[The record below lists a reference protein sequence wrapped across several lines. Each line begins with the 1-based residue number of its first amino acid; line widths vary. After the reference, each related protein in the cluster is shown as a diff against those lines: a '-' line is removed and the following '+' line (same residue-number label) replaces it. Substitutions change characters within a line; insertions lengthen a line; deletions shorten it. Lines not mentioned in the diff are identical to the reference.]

1 MVPLRVDK
9 VQNLFATLMSC
20 QLSDSSLTTEL
31 THTLADAVFLSSCH
45 SAAHVGSRTSIT
57 SMPAKDDSYRVP
69 NSSWVPSWL
78 RLSIHHLC
86 CSLPSSKSKP
96 SLLCSRLS
104 PDTLLTLF
112 HSILTRCQVT
122 VVPQQ
127 MSCYIVFLINILSN
141 PSSPSDRLNWVTRFH
156 N

>member
-31 THTLADAVFLSSCH
+31 THTLADAVFLSSYH

-57 SMPAKDDSYRVP
+57 SVPAKDDSHRVL

-86 CSLPSSKSKP
+86 SSLPSAKSKP

-112 HSILTRCQVT
+112 HSVSTR
-122 VVPQQ
+122 
-127 MSCYIVFLINILSN
+127 L
-141 PSSPSDRLNWVTRFH
+141 PSHSRPPANVLLYCFPNQHSFKSLKPF
-156 N
+156 